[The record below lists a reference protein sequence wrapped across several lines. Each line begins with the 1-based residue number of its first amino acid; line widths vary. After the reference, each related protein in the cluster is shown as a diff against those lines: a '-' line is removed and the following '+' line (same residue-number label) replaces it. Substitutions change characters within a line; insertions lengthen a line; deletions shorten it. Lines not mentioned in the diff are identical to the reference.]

1 MTVLVIGTESI
12 KVKTAKKRVL
22 SNLQM
27 LQGRIQGLCRES
39 TSYKALVEFYNEKVE
54 QQKGLLEWLE
64 QYDNGSSHS

>member
-1 MTVLVIGTESI
+1 MTVLVIGTECI
-12 KVKTAKKRVL
+12 KVNAAKKRVI

-39 TSYKALVEFYNEKVE
+39 TSYKVLVEFYNEKME

-64 QYDNGSSHS
+64 QYDNGPSPS